1 MNPDIA
7 RKWTLD
13 ELDARRAG
21 APRQPLPV
29 VVFLENVR
37 SLHNVGSIFRTADGA
52 GARKIV
58 LAGGTGTPPRKEIAK
73 VALGAE
79 EAVPWEYYR
88 DPLEAAHALR
98 AGGYPLLAV
107 EQTRGAGP
115 LYEAA
120 LPFPC
125 CLVFGHEVDGISEAL
140 LEQCDAAIEVPMFG
154 AKHSLNVSVCAGV
167 VLFEARRRYENSVK
181 SK

>member
-1 MNPDIA
+1 MNPDAA

-13 ELDARRAG
+13 ELEARRAS

-58 LAGGTGTPPRKEIAK
+58 LAGGTGTPPRKEIVK

-79 EAVPWEYYR
+79 EAVPWAYYR
-88 DPLEAAHALR
+88 DPLEAARALR
-98 AGGYPLLAV
+98 AEGYPLLAV
-107 EQTRGAGP
+107 EQTRDACP
-115 LYEAA
+115 LHEAPM
-120 LPFPC
+120 PFPC
-125 CLVFGHEVDGISEAL
+125 CFVFGHEVDGISEAL
-140 LEQCDAAIEVPMFG
+140 LEQCDAALEVPMFG
-154 AKHSLNVSVCAGV
+154 EKHSLNVSVCAGV
-167 VLFEARRRYENSVK
+167 VLFEARRRYDHPAPGV
-181 SK
+181 